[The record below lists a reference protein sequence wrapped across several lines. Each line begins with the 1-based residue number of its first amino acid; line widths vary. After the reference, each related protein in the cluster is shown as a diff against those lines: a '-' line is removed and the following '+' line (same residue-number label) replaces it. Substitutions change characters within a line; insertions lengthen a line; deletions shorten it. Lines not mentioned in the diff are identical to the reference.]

1 MNKRIKYHLSS
12 FILALL
18 TCLICVTHAANAQS
32 GTWSVA
38 GTNAPR
44 RDGHSMTKIG
54 DRLYVFGGEYRDTRG
69 DEIDSLTIFDPD
81 TTDWGEVEP
90 ETNPPARRDHCA
102 GAIDGKLY
110 IFGGVG
116 SNSQYRSDV
125 WMYDPAFT
133 NWFFQDA
140 QGTKPTARKLS
151 ASASFNDKMYIFGG
165 QDTNGYRGDL
175 WEYNPATTNW
185 TLLKA
190 EDPPFNSP
198 PARSGAQAFV
208 HEDKM
213 YIFGGENE
221 YGNPLQDMWKYS
233 PVSGTWMDTSPSGE
247 LPKPVKQYAS
257 AYTTTGTFWISGGQA
272 EDTSVDP
279 PVYKPTAATW
289 QFVFSSNA
297 WEQLTSAPQAH
308 YGATAA
314 WMTTNAT
321 RGTDSTTGDFLLL
334 GGVVDNQTSDQF
346 LRFSIQDTN
355 QPPSSQTISYQ
366 YDPAGRLTNVL
377 YESAD
382 TSIAYDYDQ
391 GGNML
396 KRTVTG
402 TIAPPSQPTSIS
414 ARIMDSN
421 TVQITWLA
429 SEGALGYEVWRSLD
443 TNAPEQQAVVTN
455 LYYSDAVQALE
466 NTYYYWVLAYN
477 DAGTNT
483 LSGTGTKAIARGGA
497 LSFLFLLLNE

>member
-1 MNKRIKYHLSS
+1 MNKEQTYYKKSLT
-12 FILALL
+12 FVLAA
-18 TCLICVTHAANAQS
+18 CFICVTHAANAQS
-32 GTWSVA
+32 GTWSTA

-44 RDGHSMTKIG
+44 RDGHSMTEMG
-54 DRLYVFGGEYRDTRG
+54 DKLYVFGGEDRNTRSLLLNSIS
-69 DEIDSLTIFDPD
+69 DFSPEINSWTSG
-81 TTDWGEVEP
+81 TS

-133 NWFFQDA
+133 NWFFQDT

-175 WEYNPATTNW
+175 WEYNPSSTNW

-233 PVSGTWMDTSPSGE
+233 PASGTWMDTSPSGE

-279 PVYKPTAATW
+279 PAYKPTAATW

-321 RGTDSTTGDFLLL
+321 RGTDLTTGDFLLL

-355 QPPSSQTISYQ
+355 QPP
-366 YDPAGRLTNVL
+366 LL
-377 YESAD
+377 
-382 TSIAYDYDQ
+382 
-391 GGNML
+391 
-396 KRTVTG
+396 
-402 TIAPPSQPTSIS
+402 PTSIS

-421 TVQITWLA
+421 TVKVTWSA
-429 SEGALGYEVWRSLD
+429 STSATGYEIWRALE
-443 TNAPEQQAVVTN
+443 TNAAQQISSTTN
-455 LYYSDAVQALE
+455 LFYNDTVVSTTAD
-466 NTYYYWVLAYN
+466 YYYWVLAYN
-477 DAGTNT
+477 DYGTNII
-483 LSGTGTKAIARGGA
+483 SGNGVKAASRESTISS
-497 LSFLFLLLNE
+497 LMLLLFEEK